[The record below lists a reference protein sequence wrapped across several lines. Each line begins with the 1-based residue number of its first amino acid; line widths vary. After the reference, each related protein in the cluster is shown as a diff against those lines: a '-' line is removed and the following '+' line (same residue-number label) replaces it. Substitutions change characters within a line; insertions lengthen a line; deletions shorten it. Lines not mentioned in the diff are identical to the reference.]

1 MNNLETKFRK
11 VLTYPEL
18 FGPIEDGLR
27 AEGVITAAKTV
38 ICARTPLRPADA
50 GAAAAIL
57 IALGQKGRADLK
69 PKDQKLLNWL
79 QTTAF
84 PLSPADLKPKG
95 LGQKPLPAV
104 EDPAEP
110 LPKAAEQA
118 SEAAIDAQGAG
129 AAAAQRPK
137 AVEAIAVFEPSKGP
151 APHLAAARSMTD
163 ADIGALAQ
171 RLLDQNGRPQPS
183 SSTEKAAKP
192 TIDDALVSQV
202 LSAVRQ
208 LTPEERETP
217 AALANPDAVRKYSFL
232 ANLLS
237 AAYDNGGDVSPPLA
251 TAIIDTLAD
260 MGRAEAVNLLPHLAS
275 ESRRV
280 ADAVLAAQAVFD
292 TTVDV
297 PQRTIDE
304 ISAPFAWPTP
314 SGPCLPTA
322 DYTCGWA
329 QWGLSA
335 AMSLSSNGALIDAA
349 AAGRIAAAGFDN
361 ADAAPRNRRC
371 GTAGVLTAI
380 IDLSSLRSPL
390 GM

>member
-1 MNNLETKFRK
+1 
-11 VLTYPEL
+11 
-18 FGPIEDGLR
+18 
-27 AEGVITAAKTV
+27 
-38 ICARTPLRPADA
+38 
-50 GAAAAIL
+50 
-57 IALGQKGRADLK
+57 
-69 PKDQKLLNWL
+69 
-79 QTTAF
+79 
-84 PLSPADLKPKG
+84 
-95 LGQKPLPAV
+95 
-104 EDPAEP
+104 
-110 LPKAAEQA
+110 
-118 SEAAIDAQGAG
+118 
-129 AAAAQRPK
+129 
-137 AVEAIAVFEPSKGP
+137 
-151 APHLAAARSMTD
+151 MTD

-335 AMSLSSNGALIDAA
+335 AMSLSSNPRARQLRARLRLLLLPSWEAAAL
-349 AAGRIAAAGFDN
+349 AAGRLPPRGPGPAQNRRMREAPATTGPPAKNPRPATQRCLLCPTPVTTKGFRYCAACFRKPPAQPHSRTWT
-361 ADAAPRNRRC
+361 ARPSAESPAATPAAP
-371 GTAGVLTAI
+371 TK
-380 IDLSSLRSPL
+380 
-390 GM
+390 